1 MSFLFNHIPNDDEG
15 KLFIKQLR
23 KYINR
28 DLVKGVRARG
38 RGARAKW
45 EKKDQQNYQSHIPQR
60 RAERLHLYFDYQ
72 KDNESI
78 ENIDLAYETKRK
90 LEKITQSLNF
100 VSQHQYLYS
109 MIKEEIEKLNTLSDL
124 SSEYTKEN
132 WFKFSARWRISN
144 KIDVLEDLL
153 EIIDDGGES

>member
-28 DLVKGVRARG
+28 DLIKGVRARG

-100 VSQHQYLYS
+100 VSRHQYLYS
-109 MIKEEIEKLNTLSDL
+109 MINEEIESLKTLRDMQSKYKDQDWFHF
-124 SSEYTKEN
+124 STSWKIRSKIKE
-132 WFKFSARWRISN
+132 
-144 KIDVLEDLL
+144 LEELL
-153 EIIDDGGES
+153 ELIEDPFDD

>member
-38 RGARAKW
+38 RGSRKEHGNAYGISQK
-45 EKKDQQNYQSHIPQR
+45 Y
-60 RAERLHLYFDYQ
+60 AERLHLYFDYQ
-72 KDNESI
+72 EENESI

-100 VSQHQYLYS
+100 VSRHQYLYS
-109 MIKEEIEKLNTLSDL
+109 MINEEIESLKTLIDMQSKYKDQD
-124 SSEYTKEN
+124 
-132 WFKFSARWRISN
+132 WFHFSAPWGMRS
-144 KIDVLEDLL
+144 KIKGLEELL
-153 EIIDDGGES
+153 ELIEDPFDD

>member
-45 EKKDQQNYQSHIPQR
+45 EKKDQQNYQNPDMQEPAQTEKVTNSICEGGGGVRIQR
-60 RAERLHLYFDYQ
+60 NFR
-72 KDNESI
+72 KS
-78 ENIDLAYETKRK
+78 ENRSREMK
-90 LEKITQSLNF
+90 KINK
-100 VSQHQYLYS
+100 
-109 MIKEEIEKLNTLSDL
+109 MI
-124 SSEYTKEN
+124 
-132 WFKFSARWRISN
+132 
-144 KIDVLEDLL
+144 
-153 EIIDDGGES
+153 II